1 MSCLLVT
8 GETRKRQLLLQW
20 GRLSSALGFHVG
32 HSGGHREA
40 VLTKAYANRTE
51 TLDRPR
57 DSVLVAEVWRLLQ
70 PQRHPCWERE
80 RLWTCPR

>member
-8 GETRKRQLLLQW
+8 GESQKRQLLLQW
-20 GRLSSALGFHVG
+20 GRLSSALGFHMG
-32 HSGGHREA
+32 HSSGHREA
-40 VLTKAYANRTE
+40 VLTKAYARE
-51 TLDRPR
+51 SLDRPR

-80 RLWTCPR
+80 RL